1 MSRPTHTLKHEH
13 RVIEQALRALD
24 GICVRLELNETIPA
38 EALVHIYDFI
48 QMYADRFHHEKEETC
63 FFPAL
68 LKAGM
73 GIEGGPLGFLKQEHI
88 TERKLLIDL
97 GAAITAYQHHGEEAK
112 SHIIE
117 LARNFSRHLLS
128 HMRREDAILFTLA
141 EEVLDE
147 PAKASVHQAFIK
159 AEIGFGVDSVAHYEQ
174 LASELEKS
182 WSV

>member
-38 EALVHIYDFI
+38 EALAQVLDFI
-48 QMYADRFHHEKEETC
+48 QMYADRFHHEKEEMW

-68 LKAGM
+68 LKAGTE
-73 GIEGGPLGFLKQEHI
+73 IEGGPLSFLKQEHI

-97 GAAITAYQHHGEEAK
+97 GAAVTAYEHSADSAK
-112 SHIIE
+112 AHIVE

-141 EEVLDE
+141 EEILDE
-147 PAKASVHQAFIK
+147 PAKADIHQAFIN
-159 AEIGFGVDSVAHYEQ
+159 AEIGFGLDSVAHYEQ